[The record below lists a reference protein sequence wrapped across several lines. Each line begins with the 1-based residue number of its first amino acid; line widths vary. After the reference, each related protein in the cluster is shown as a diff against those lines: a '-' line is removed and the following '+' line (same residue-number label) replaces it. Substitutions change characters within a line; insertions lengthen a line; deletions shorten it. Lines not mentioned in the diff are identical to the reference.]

1 MTIDRQDI
9 DISIPVSAT
18 ACRCP
23 YLSPL
28 VADSEDPLCPII
40 PAYSAEMTMVA
51 TLSPQAAFEGNIFV
65 YRVDIDPC
73 YWSLDSVLHLNA
85 FLLGH
90 GTQRREEG
98 LQALYYLSHGYWI
111 SIPVLIWEIIHKYWE
126 NLIFKC
132 NTRVDAWS
140 FPFGHL
146 ITQLLID
153 QGYFFD
159 PAEIAEP
166 AKQREKRGYDMKQ

>member
-51 TLSPQAAFEGNIFV
+51 TLSPQAAFE
-65 YRVDIDPC
+65 
-73 YWSLDSVLHLNA
+73 
-85 FLLGH
+85 GH